1 MNSVCGMAPGNAL
14 GSEEGNRG
22 GLDQQIQFSGKTSE
36 AKGAGGQLLPIACS
50 WGVSAEAS

>member
-1 MNSVCGMAPGNAL
+1 MAPGNAL